1 MSDAGVGE
9 ASPLVGFTVGVTAE
23 RRAQELGALLGRRGA
38 EVVYA
43 PALRVVPLAD
53 DRELREATEELVAR
67 PPEIVVAST
76 AVGFRGWVEAA
87 EGWGVGGALR
97 EALGGA
103 RLLARGPKVTGA
115 VRAA

>member
-76 AVGFRGWVEAA
+76 AVGFRG
-87 EGWGVGGALR
+87 GSRRPRGGVSA
-97 EALGGA
+97 
-103 RLLARGPKVTGA
+103 GPCGRRSA
-115 VRAA
+115 GPGCWRAGRR